1 MGDNDDE
8 DVGGIGES
16 REDDEES
23 VEEAEAEESVDD
35 ADDEERVEDA
45 SIGSDEEKL
54 ASWKCIRVVVRRT
67 LRRRGG
73 IKPHAS

>member
-45 SIGSDEEKL
+45 SMRR
-54 ASWKCIRVVVRRT
+54 SW
-67 LRRRGG
+67 LRGNAYG
-73 IKPHAS
+73 LWCDGHLGDGAE